1 MGHYWKVGA
10 HHWKLGYDT
19 DKISK
24 EILNPMKN
32 LFICGE
38 AFSQKQ
44 AWV

>member
-1 MGHYWKVGA
+1 MYIIR
-10 HHWKLGYDT
+10 KLVHITGNLDM
-19 DKISK
+19 ISK